1 MKLAISILVACS
13 TLAVQSAV
21 AQSTDAI
28 IQRGNEMYKAGKMKE
43 AELLYRRAL
52 AKDPG
57 NIKAKY
63 NLGNTLDKMKKS
75 GDAAV
80 LYDEVAKTRLSVGD
94 SMNTTGF
101 QATVLYNQGVALAKD
116 HKLPE
121 AITAFKQS
129 LRLMPDDNKTR
140 ENLQKAL
147 NEQRE
152 QEQNEHNN
160 RPQQQNEP
168 PPSPKSQEQQKNKM
182 NEKDA
187 EEMLG
192 KLRDSEKELQK
203 QLQKKPS
210 NKQNQKDW

>member
-1 MKLAISILVACS
+1 MKLAISILLACS

-28 IQRGNEMYKAGKMKE
+28 IKSGNEMYKAGKVKE

-63 NLGNTLDKMKKS
+63 NLGNALDKMKKS

-80 LYDEVAKTRLSVGD
+80 LYEEVAKAKLPAGD
-94 SMNTTGF
+94 TMNNARF
-101 QATVLYNQGVALAKD
+101 QAGVLYNQGVALAKD

-121 AITAFKQS
+121 AIGAFKQS
-129 LRLMPDDNKTR
+129 LRLAPNDNKAR

-152 QEQNEHNN
+152 NEQNEHNN

>member
-1 MKLAISILVACS
+1 MKLAITLLIACS
-13 TLAVQSAV
+13 TLAQSAV

-28 IQRGNEMYKAGKMKE
+28 IKRGNEMYKAGKVKE

-63 NLGNTLDKMKKS
+63 NLANSLDKMKKS

-80 LYDEVAKTRLSVGD
+80 LFEEIAKAKIPAGD
-94 SMNTTGF
+94 TMNTTKF
-101 QATVLYNQGVALAKD
+101 QAGVLYNQGVTLAKD

-121 AITAFKQS
+121 AISAFKQS
-129 LRLMPDDNKTR
+129 LRLMPEDNKTR

-160 RPQQQNEP
+160 KPQQQNEP

>member
-1 MKLAISILVACS
+1 MKLAISIIVFS
-13 TLAVQSAV
+13 TLSVQAAV
-21 AQSTDAI
+21 AQSIDAI
-28 IQRGNEMYKAGKMKE
+28 IKKGNEMYKAGKYGE

-57 NIKAKY
+57 NYKAKY
-63 NLGNTLDKMKKS
+63 NLGNTLDKLKKS
-75 GDAAV
+75 ADAAV
-80 LYDEVAKTRLSVGD
+80 LYDEVSQTKIPAGD
-94 SMNTTGF
+94 TSNTPAF
-101 QATVLYNQGVALAKD
+101 HAQVLYNKGVALAKD
-116 HKLPE
+116 HKLAE

-129 LRLMPDDNKTR
+129 LRLIPEDNKTR

-147 NEQRE
+147 NEQKE
-152 QEQNEHNN
+152 NEQNEHNN
-160 RPQQQNEP
+160 NQQQQNNP
-168 PPSPKSQEQQKNKM
+168 PPSPKQQEQQKNKM

>member
-1 MKLAISILVACS
+1 MKLAISIIVACS

-28 IQRGNEMYKAGKMKE
+28 IKSGNEMYKAGKVKE
-43 AELLYRRAL
+43 AEILYRRAL

-63 NLGNTLDKMKKS
+63 NLGNALDKLKKS

-80 LYDEVAKTRLSVGD
+80 LYEEVAKAKLPAGD
-94 SMNTTGF
+94 SMNNPRF
-101 QATVLYNQGVALAKD
+101 QADVFYNQGVALAKD

-121 AITAFKQS
+121 AIGAFKQS
-129 LRLMPDDNKTR
+129 LRLKPNDNKTR

-152 QEQNEHNN
+152 NEQNEHNN

>member
-1 MKLAISILVACS
+1 VKLAISILVACS

-101 QATVLYNQGVALAKD
+101 QANVLYNQGVALAKD

>member
-1 MKLAISILVACS
+1 MKLAISIIIVS
-13 TLAVQSAV
+13 SLAAQAAV

-28 IQRGNEMYKAGKMKE
+28 IKKGNDMYKAGKYSA
-43 AELLYRRAL
+43 AEQLYRRAL
-52 AKDPG
+52 VKEPG
-57 NIKAKY
+57 NYKAKY

-75 GDAAV
+75 ADAAV
-80 LYDEVAKTRLSVGD
+80 MYEEVTKTSIPAND
-94 SMNTTGF
+94 TSNTPAF
-101 QATVLYNQGVALAKD
+101 QAHVYYNRGVALAKD
-116 HKLPE
+116 HKLAD

-129 LRLMPDDNKTR
+129 LRLVPEDNKAR

-147 NEQRE
+147 NEQKE

-160 RPQQQNEP
+160 KQQQQNEP
-168 PPSPKSQEQQKNKM
+168 PPSPRKQEEQKNKM